1 MSSGQSQSWIANTKG
16 WHDGLHLAVVLLLLL
31 GSADAAIGRL
41 AGPAVERLGLLP
53 QGAEMDYEALGSG
66 VFLILALGLGWLA
79 WVLLHR
85 WLGQR
90 QSFQVAK
97 SAIMVPT
104 GGTLYSLAG
113 TVPIFVLAILAFL
126 VELCRPGLLLHVPG
140 VLFLVGAG
148 VMLLVPAV
156 CAGFWGGWRAG
167 TRGAFWGGVAAALP
181 LLAFLMGLPR
191 GTSTVVLPWC
201 VGFVLAGALAGLFGA
216 RRFQRGLAAR
226 QAEQAGGKPAA

>member
-1 MSSGQSQSWIANTKG
+1 MGRDPARKWIANTKG

-140 VLFLVGAG
+140 VLLLAATVP
-148 VMLLVPAV
+148 MLLIPAV

-167 TRGAFWGGVAAALP
+167 TRGAFWGAVAATVP
-181 LLAFLMGLPR
+181 LLVFVMGHPRAPSAMMLPFY
-191 GTSTVVLPWC
+191 VV
-201 VGFVLAGALAGLFGA
+201 FVLAGALAGLFGA

-226 QAEQAGGKPAA
+226 QAEQAGGKPTA